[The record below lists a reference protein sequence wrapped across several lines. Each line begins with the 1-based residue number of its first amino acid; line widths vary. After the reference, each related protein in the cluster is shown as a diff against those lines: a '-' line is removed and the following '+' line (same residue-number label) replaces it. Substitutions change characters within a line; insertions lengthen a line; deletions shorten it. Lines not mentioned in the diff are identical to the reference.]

1 MRLPT
6 DLLNAARR
14 THKREHRELATQLA
28 RQINL
33 DINGLLISS
42 GNIDAMKA
50 LVGSFTRGIRLLA
63 IMSEPAPPTP
73 RTDVVDLERK
83 AA

>member
-1 MRLPT
+1 MSLPT

-14 THKREHRELATQLA
+14 THKREHRELANKLA
-28 RQINL
+28 RQINREIDWL
-33 DINGLLISS
+33 HAS
-42 GNIDAMKA
+42 GGNLAAMKA
-50 LVGSFTRGIRLLA
+50 LVGSFTRGTKLLA